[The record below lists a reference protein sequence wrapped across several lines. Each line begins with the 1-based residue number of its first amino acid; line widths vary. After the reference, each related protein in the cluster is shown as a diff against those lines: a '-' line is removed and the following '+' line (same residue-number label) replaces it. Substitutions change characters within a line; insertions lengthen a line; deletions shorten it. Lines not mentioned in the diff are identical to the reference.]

1 MDWMNQ
7 LGGLLQQ
14 YTGQGQAPQSVHD
27 DFDQVAQAA
36 PQSAIAEGL
45 AEAFR
50 SDQTPPFGQ
59 MVAQLFGQSNGQQ
72 RAVILNSLI
81 AAAGPAIAAQM
92 LTRGG
97 ASGLAGI
104 LGGGQT
110 QVTPEQAAQIS
121 PESVEEIATHAQ
133 QQDPSI
139 IDQVSNIYAAH
150 PTLVKTLGGAALA
163 IALARIAQRQQGAA
177 G

>member
-72 RAVILNSLI
+72 RAGILNTLI
-81 AAAGPAIAAQM
+81 AAAGPTIAAQM
-92 LTRGG
+92 LSRGG

-110 QVTPEQAAQIS
+110 QVTPEQAAQVS
-121 PESVEEIATHAQ
+121 PESVGEIATHAQ